1 MLVGPVTAFPVQAVR
16 ASQTNS
22 AVSQIIVIIIV
33 VVIIIIIIIL
43 IIIIAVSS
51 IWRYF
56 TDKGET
62 TALRRSIK

>member
-33 VVIIIIIIIL
+33 VIIIIIIL